1 MTMIVT
7 RLGKGSSL
15 SWTEVDANFNNL
27 NLYKLETSSIGTT
40 VQAYSANLDLYA
52 GVTPTAAGL
61 ALLDDVSA
69 AAQRT
74 TLELGNVD
82 NTSDATKNA
91 ASAILTNKT
100 IVVANNTITTA
111 SSVNLTSTELNA
123 ALAELALK
131 VIPTGTIIDFA
142 GTTAPT
148 GFLLCPTS
156 QTDVSRATYAN
167 LFAVIGTTW
176 GAGDGS
182 TTFGLPWFPAD
193 YTSVQADSN
202 VGSATIGNIPN
213 HNHAIVT
220 TDGAG
225 SGSSTGMVF
234 TGTGS
239 PQGALTTYI
248 TAAGSGTLNLT
259 AGVRVS
265 KCIKT

>member
-1 MTMIVT
+1 MTTIVT
-7 RLGKGSSL
+7 RAGKGTSL
-15 SWTEVDANFNNL
+15 SWNEVDANFNNL
-27 NLYKLETSSIGTT
+27 NTDKEEKTVVALKAPIDSPTFTGTVSGIT
-40 VQAYSANLDLYA
+40 KSMV
-52 GVTPTAAGL
+52 GL
-61 ALLDDVSA
+61 S
-69 AAQRT
+69 
-74 TLELGNVD
+74 NVD
-82 NTSDATKNA
+82 NTSDTTKN
-91 ASAILTNKT
+91 SATATLTNKT
-100 IVVANNTITTA
+100 IVAANNTLTTA

-176 GAGDGS
+176 GVGDGS
-182 TTFGLPWFPAD
+182 TTFGLPWFPAN
-193 YTSVQADSN
+193 YPSVQANSN
-202 VGSATIGNIPN
+202 VGSATNGVIPN

-220 TDGAG
+220 VGAPG
-225 SGSSTGMVF
+225 SGGGTGMVV
-234 TGTGS
+234 TATGS
-239 PQGALTTYI
+239 VQGTITTYI
-248 TAAGSGTLNLT
+248 TAAGSGTLNLP